1 MSKSQRC
8 KVQSLFTQY
17 FHAGFTTFKPQSIGG
32 FTLNKN
38 QGYHNYFTFVD
49 SSYFELTLLST
60 TTPLPRRLNVCIEL
74 IKILTVQYVLRS
86 SWIVPL
92 HCPPGPYY
100 WKLQVAVVRMQY
112 IPQISD
118 PLLLNLPTW
127 LFASFHSLSN
137 HILSELKPVKCM
149 RLKRFA
155 DVYSQRRECG
165 DTGDWTQR
173 RDVYVYFTIKW
184 FS

>member
-1 MSKSQRC
+1 MYYITIY
-8 KVQSLFTQY
+8 KVKDAKYNHYLHIFTQASQ
-17 FHAGFTTFKPQSIGG
+17 HSNHRVST

-38 QGYHNYFTFVD
+38 QGLHYYFTFVD
-49 SSYFELTLLST
+49 SSYFEQTLLST
-60 TTPLPRRLNVCIEL
+60 TTPLPSSTQYRL
-74 IKILTVQYVLRS
+74 VLRF
-86 SWIVPL
+86 SWIVLL

-100 WKLQVAVVRMQY
+100 WKFQVEVVRMQY

-127 LFASFHSLSN
+127 LVASFHSLSN
-137 HILSELKPVKCM
+137 KILSELKPVKFM

-155 DVYSQRRECG
+155 DVYSHRRECG

-173 RDVYVYFTIKW
+173 IDVYVYFTIKC